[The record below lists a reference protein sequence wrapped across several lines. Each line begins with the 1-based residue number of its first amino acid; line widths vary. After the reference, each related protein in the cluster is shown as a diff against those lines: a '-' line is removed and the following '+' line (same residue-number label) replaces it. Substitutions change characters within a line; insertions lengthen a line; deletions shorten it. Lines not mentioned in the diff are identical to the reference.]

1 MNRKNVFDA
10 IDSERDYQD
19 RKWGTL
25 AEHPHEVGGYLTLMD
40 VHLQR
45 AKAAW
50 AGASNDLGAL
60 EELRKVLSIGVA
72 CAEQHGIPSRPR
84 GQAVSER
91 MRADGLSRG
100 TGWEGIGSGSGSGE
114 GVA

>member
-1 MNRKNVFDA
+1 MNQQAVFKA
-10 IDSERDYQD
+10 IASERDYQD

-50 AGASNDLGAL
+50 AGSNNDTEAL
-60 EELRKVLSIGVA
+60 EALRKVLAVGVA
-72 CAEQHGIPSRPR
+72 CAEQHGIPGRSRSQP
-84 GQAVSER
+84 VSER
-91 MRADGLSRG
+91 MRS
-100 TGWEGIGSGSGSGE
+100 EGFHRTK
-114 GVA
+114 A

>member
-1 MNRKNVFDA
+1 MDRSKVFDA

-19 RKWGTL
+19 RKWGTP

-50 AGASNDLGAL
+50 AGSNNDNGAL
-60 EELRKVLSIGVA
+60 EALRKVLAIGVA
-72 CAEQHGIPSRPR
+72 CAEQHGIPGRSRSQP
-84 GQAVSER
+84 VSER
-91 MRADGLSRG
+91 MRGDGFGRTGFEWAG
-100 TGWEGIGSGSGSGE
+100 TGGGSLDR
-114 GVA
+114 

>member
-1 MNRKNVFDA
+1 MERSKVFEA

-19 RKWGTL
+19 RKWGTP

-50 AGASNDLGAL
+50 AGANNDAGAL
-60 EELRKVLSIGVA
+60 EALRKVLAIGVA
-72 CAEQHGIPSRPR
+72 CAEQHGIPSRSRLQP
-84 GQAVSER
+84 VSER
-91 MRADGLSRG
+91 MRADGFHRTQG
-100 TGWEGIGSGSGSGE
+100 T
-114 GVA
+114 

>member
-1 MNRKNVFDA
+1 MNRSNVFNA

-19 RKWGTL
+19 RKWGTP

-50 AGASNDLGAL
+50 ACANNDNEAL
-60 EELRKVLSIGVA
+60 EALRKVLAIGVA
-72 CAEQHGIPSRPR
+72 CAEQHGIPGRSKSQP
-84 GQAVSER
+84 VSER
-91 MRADGLSRG
+91 MRADGFHRVG
-100 TGWEGIGSGSGSGE
+100 GFE
-114 GVA
+114 A